1 MIGHLNYIRNW
12 IIPSY
17 SHKIEM
23 EEKRPTHCERGELM
37 GGFGIFIQTILGL
50 IAFSTLMLKRLREPK
65 KHRRRWIIW
74 FFDTSKQGFG
84 TLFIH
89 FANVFLAD
97 ALSAEDPCTWYL
109 ISFLLDSTVG
119 LLLIYFGLKLAKYI
133 VSAFD
138 CTSLYFGE
146 YGDPPK
152 CNAWLGQ
159 CAIYLVIMIVE
170 KVLVGLMV
178 MPQFWQEVRKYMFS
192 WLHDPR
198 VEVILVMLIIPF
210 VVNTIMFWVI
220 DNFLMRKTKRF
231 YGSGSTISDTYKQ
244 VKLGSKTQK
253 NCKVSYKIAA
263 RSDSFDSGDDLD
275 MKGVKSSPKSSTV
288 RYHKIH
294 ASNHDSKLKAKNTEE
309 TLLLLQ
315 DEAEIPRGPS
325 INDVLSSE
333 KLVYSNPVSD
343 VSDDNTN
350 TDRLLTSGVKR
361 L

>member
-1 MIGHLNYIRNW
+1 
-12 IIPSY
+12 
-17 SHKIEM
+17 M
-23 EEKRPTHCERGELM
+23 EEIKQTHCEHGELM
-37 GGFGIFIQTILGL
+37 GGFGIFIQGILGL

-65 KHRRRWIIW
+65 KQRRRWTIW

-97 ALSAEDPCTWYL
+97 ALSSDDPCTWYL

-119 LLLIYFGLKLAKYI
+119 LLLIYFGLRLAKHL

-146 YGDPPK
+146 YGDPPR
-152 CNAWLGQ
+152 CSAWLGQ
-159 CAIYLVIMIVE
+159 CAIYLFIMVVE

-178 MPQFWQEVRKYMFS
+178 MPAFWQDVRKYMFS
-192 WLHDPR
+192 WIKDPH
-198 VEVILVMLIIPF
+198 VEVILVMLVIPF
-210 VVNTIMFWVI
+210 FVNTLMFWVI

-244 VKLGSKTQK
+244 VSSGSKSSSNK
-253 NCKVSYKIAA
+253 SRKVSYKVTR
-263 RSDSFDSGDDLD
+263 RSDSFDSGEEVGGKL
-275 MKGVKSSPKSSTV
+275 SSKSSTV
-288 RYHKIH
+288 RYHKISPEH
-294 ASNHDSKLKAKNTEE
+294 RDMNYKKDGEE

-315 DEAEIPRGPS
+315 DEAEIPRGSS
-325 INDVLSSE
+325 INDVISGDKSA
-333 KLVYSNPVSD
+333 STNPDSD
-343 VSDDNTN
+343 QSDDVHN
-350 TDRLLTSGVKR
+350 RLLTSGVKR